1 MTGLATSVTRMARAR
16 RPRDFA
22 RGRCEAEDVE
32 RAVARRMFLQC
43 QALRFSRLAGFGRR
57 PRSGESGMLW
67 NEGSECTAS
76 STEWSDARALVF
88 AAQDP
93 RSSKERLRHYCI
105 WSNQGKR
112 T

>member
-1 MTGLATSVTRMARAR
+1 MISRAAVVKPRTSS
-16 RPRDFA
+16 
-22 RGRCEAEDVE
+22 GQW
-32 RAVARRMFLQC
+32 L
-43 QALRFSRLAGFGRR
+43 GRR

-67 NEGSECTAS
+67 NEGSECTSS

-105 WSNQGKR
+105 WSNQGKI